1 MIKRQL
7 IRFNLQPDYI
17 EAIHSEAQKKGISH
31 HDVMNDLIYSSLIA
45 KDNRLSNHILRTNE
59 NLLLLLLISDER
71 FPSIK
76 EALEAGEKLDP
87 LKRNLLIEKR
97 EMRKEKFAS
106 FWSQLLKEVNPEQF
120 TQIRSQEMALAKLK
134 RIYAIAQTHKELFV

>member
-7 IRFNLQPDYI
+7 IRFNLNPDYI
-17 EAIHSEAQKKGISH
+17 EAIHAEAQKKGVSH
-31 HDVMNDLIYSSLIA
+31 HDVLNDLIYGSLIA

-59 NLLLLLLISDER
+59 NLLLLLVLDER
-71 FPSIK
+71 FASIK
-76 EALEAGEKLDP
+76 DALEAADKLDP

-97 EMRKEKFAS
+97 ELKKERFAS

-120 TQIRSQEMALAKLK
+120 TLIKSQEMALSKLK
-134 RIYAIAQTHKELFV
+134 RIYAIAQSHKELFV

>member
-17 EAIHSEAQKKGISH
+17 EAIHTEAQKKGVSH
-31 HDVMNDLIYSSLIA
+31 HDVINDLIYGSLIA

-71 FPSIK
+71 FASIK

-97 EMRKEKFAS
+97 ELKKEKFAS

-120 TQIRSQEMALAKLK
+120 TLIKSQEMALAKLK
-134 RIYAIAQTHKELFV
+134 RIYAIAQAHKELFV